1 VPSSQD
7 HPIPDALAP
16 FVVAWRTATLR
27 DREVIDVLV
36 HPAHA
41 RPSPQLAEALAA
53 WRGRYYWSDEPGGRW
68 LVLTRQTA
76 THSERWALHVG
87 LLLLTILSTTIAGAV
102 FRGTISVDDSWGLLR
117 GHIRFAGAPLA
128 SLAPG
133 LAFSL
138 PLVAILLA
146 HELGHYF
153 TARYYLLDTSP
164 PYFLPVPLWPSFIG
178 TMGAFIRLRT
188 LLSDRRQLFDVGIA
202 GPIAGFVV
210 ALPVLIVGLHLSHAL
225 PPLGGTHEM
234 SLPLGAGRLV
244 VGDSPVTLF
253 ARLVAHQALGGVSL
267 HPMAFAGVV
276 GMFVTMLNL
285 MPMAQLD
292 GGHILYAAGPRWHRR
307 VASLFWLA
315 ILVLGRW
322 WLGWL
327 VWAGLVLV
335 MSRGR
340 LDHPTVLD
348 AYRPLPR
355 SRRVPA
361 WAALA
366 LFLLTF
372 APVPFSFQDAR
383 VGDPVS
389 AVPTW
394 NLGPRSLTPN
404 ILRNPLSPIIFPQTS
419 PRLDMSAQ
427 LARQAVQAPHEAVVH
442 DLPAIRFEGQSVLVR
457 LALRHAEDGAWR
469 GRILFGAEETEH
481 ERATAEI
488 FCATSEQD
496 LWLSVRDLRDH
507 HLRDLYRSLL

>member
-1 VPSSQD
+1 VPSSQG
-7 HPIPDALAP
+7 HPIPERLAP
-16 FVVAWRTATLR
+16 FVIAWRTATLR

-41 RPSPQLAEALAA
+41 GPSPQLDAALAG

-68 LVLTRQTA
+68 LVLTHQTA
-76 THSERWALHVG
+76 AHAERWALHIG

-102 FRGTISVDDSWGLLR
+102 FRGTINVDDTWGLLR
-117 GHIRFAGAPLA
+117 GHIHFAGAPLH

-202 GPIAGFVV
+202 GPIAGFIV

-225 PPLGGTHEM
+225 PPLGGGGEM
-234 SLPLGAGRLV
+234 SLPLDGGRLV
-244 VGDSPVTLF
+244 VGDSPVILL
-253 ARLVAHQALGGVSL
+253 ARLAAHQSLGPVSL
-267 HPMAFAGVV
+267 HPMAFAGAV

-292 GGHILYAAGPRWHRR
+292 GGHILYAASPRWHRR
-307 VASLFWLA
+307 VALLFWLA

-327 VWAGLVLV
+327 VWAGLVLIL
-335 MSRGR
+335 SRGR

-348 AYRPLPR
+348 AYRPLPK
-355 SRRVPA
+355 SRRWPA
-361 WAALA
+361 WAALL
-366 LFLLTF
+366 LFLVTF
-372 APVPFSFQDAR
+372 APAPFNLQDAR
-383 VGDPVS
+383 LGDQ
-389 AVPTW
+389 
-394 NLGPRSLTPN
+394 LTSVTG
-404 ILRNPLSPIIFPQTS
+404 SP
-419 PRLDMSAQ
+419 AA
-427 LARQAVQAPHEAVVH
+427 AR
-442 DLPAIRFEGQSVLVR
+442 
-457 LALRHAEDGAWR
+457 
-469 GRILFGAEETEH
+469 
-481 ERATAEI
+481 
-488 FCATSEQD
+488 
-496 LWLSVRDLRDH
+496 
-507 HLRDLYRSLL
+507 

>member
-1 VPSSQD
+1 MPSSQD
-7 HPIPDALAP
+7 HPIPEALAP

-36 HPAHA
+36 HPAHT
-41 RPSPQLAEALAA
+41 RPSPKLAAALAA

-76 THSERWALHVG
+76 SHPERWALHLA
-87 LLLLTILSTTIAGAV
+87 LLLLTVLSTTIAGAV

-117 GHIRFAGAPLA
+117 GHIRFAGSPVA
-128 SLAPG
+128 SLVPG

-188 LLSDRRQLFDVGIA
+188 LLSDRRQLFDVGVA

-210 ALPVLIVGLHLSHAL
+210 ALPVLIVGLQLSHAL
-225 PPLGGTHEM
+225 PPLGGAHEM
-234 SLPLGAGRLV
+234 SLPLGGGRLL

-253 ARLVAHQALGGVSL
+253 ARLVAHQTLGRVSL

-292 GGHILYAAGPRWHRR
+292 GGHILYAAVPRWHRR
-307 VASLFWLA
+307 VASLFWLT

-327 VWAGLVLV
+327 LWAGLVLV

-372 APVPFSFQDAR
+372 APVPFNFQDTG
-383 VGDPVS
+383 VGDQVS
-389 AVPTW
+389 AVAACNARPDSR
-394 NLGPRSLTPN
+394 PRTYCVTPS
-404 ILRNPLSPIIFPQTS
+404 PL
-419 PRLDMSAQ
+419 
-427 LARQAVQAPHEAVVH
+427 
-442 DLPAIRFEGQSVLVR
+442 
-457 LALRHAEDGAWR
+457 
-469 GRILFGAEETEH
+469 
-481 ERATAEI
+481 
-488 FCATSEQD
+488 
-496 LWLSVRDLRDH
+496 
-507 HLRDLYRSLL
+507 

>member
-1 VPSSQD
+1 MGRNRCAAAIIGERVPSSQD
-7 HPIPDALAP
+7 HPTPEALTP

-41 RPSPQLAEALAA
+41 RPSPELAEALAA

-68 LVLTRQTA
+68 LVLTRPTA

-210 ALPVLIVGLHLSHAL
+210 ALPVLIIGLHFSHAL

-292 GGHILYAAGPRWHRR
+292 GGHILYAAVPRWHRR

-372 APVPFSFQDAR
+372 APVPFSFQDAG
-383 VGDPVS
+383 VGGPVS

-394 NLGPRSLTPN
+394 N
-404 ILRNPLSPIIFPQTS
+404 
-419 PRLDMSAQ
+419 
-427 LARQAVQAPHEAVVH
+427 QAPG
-442 DLPAIRFEGQSVLVR
+442 P
-457 LALRHAEDGAWR
+457 
-469 GRILFGAEETEH
+469 
-481 ERATAEI
+481 
-488 FCATSEQD
+488 
-496 LWLSVRDLRDH
+496 
-507 HLRDLYRSLL
+507 

>member
-1 VPSSQD
+1 MPSSQD
-7 HPIPDALAP
+7 HPIPERLAP
-16 FVVAWRTATLR
+16 FVVAWRTARLR
-27 DREVIDVLV
+27 DREVIDALV

-41 RPSPQLAEALAA
+41 RPSRQLAEALAA

-76 THSERWALHVG
+76 VRSERWVLHVT
-87 LLLLTILSTTIAGAV
+87 LFLLTILTTTIAGAV
-102 FRGTISVDDSWGLLR
+102 FRGTVSVDDSLGLLR
-117 GHIRFAGAPLA
+117 GHIRFAESPLA
-128 SLAPG
+128 ALVSG

-164 PYFLPVPLWPSFIG
+164 PYFLPVPLFPSFIG

-202 GPIAGFVV
+202 GPIAGFIV
-210 ALPVLIVGLHLSHAL
+210 AVPVLLIGLHFSHSL
-225 PPLGGTHEM
+225 PPLGGSHEM

-244 VGDSPVTLF
+244 AGDSPVTLL
-253 ARLVAHQALGGVSL
+253 ARLATHHALGRISL

-285 MPMAQLD
+285 MPMGQLD
-292 GGHILYAAGPRWHRR
+292 GGHILFAAAPRWHRR
-307 VASLFWLA
+307 TALVFWLV

-322 WLGWL
+322 WIGWL

-335 MSRGR
+335 LSRGR

-348 AYRPLPR
+348 AYRPLPK
-355 SRRVPA
+355 SRRWPA

-372 APVPFSFQDAR
+372 APVPFDIQDQG
-383 VGDPVS
+383 VGNQLS
-389 AVPTW
+389 AVTA
-394 NLGPRSLTPN
+394 GS
-404 ILRNPLSPIIFPQTS
+404 QT
-419 PRLDMSAQ
+419 R
-427 LARQAVQAPHEAVVH
+427 AR
-442 DLPAIRFEGQSVLVR
+442 
-457 LALRHAEDGAWR
+457 
-469 GRILFGAEETEH
+469 
-481 ERATAEI
+481 
-488 FCATSEQD
+488 
-496 LWLSVRDLRDH
+496 
-507 HLRDLYRSLL
+507 

>member
-1 VPSSQD
+1 MPSSQD
-7 HPIPDALAP
+7 HPIPEALAP

-27 DREVIDVLV
+27 DREVIDVLI

-41 RPSPQLAEALAA
+41 KPSPQLAEALKA

-76 THSERWALHVG
+76 AHSERWALHLA

-102 FRGTISVDDSWGLLR
+102 FRGTIIVDDSWGLLR
-117 GHIRFAGAPLA
+117 GHIRFAGSPLA
-128 SLAPG
+128 SLVPG
-133 LAFSL
+133 LSFSL

-153 TARYYLLDTSP
+153 TARSYLLDTSP

-188 LLSDRRQLFDVGIA
+188 LLSDRRQLFDVGVA

-210 ALPVLIVGLHLSHAL
+210 AVPVLIIGLRLSHAL
-225 PPLGGTHEM
+225 PSLGGMHEM

-244 VGDSPVTLF
+244 VGDSPVTLL
-253 ARLVAHQALGGVSL
+253 ARLAAHQALARVSL

-292 GGHILYAAGPRWHRR
+292 GGHILYAAVPRWHRR
-307 VASLFWLA
+307 VASVFWLA
-315 ILVLGRW
+315 VLVLGRW

-327 VWAGLVLV
+327 LWAGLVLV

-372 APVPFSFQDAR
+372 APVPFNFQDAG
-383 VGDPVS
+383 VGDQVS
-389 AVPTW
+389 AVAACTARPES
-394 NLGPRSLTPN
+394 GPRTYCVTPS
-404 ILRNPLSPIIFPQTS
+404 PL
-419 PRLDMSAQ
+419 
-427 LARQAVQAPHEAVVH
+427 
-442 DLPAIRFEGQSVLVR
+442 
-457 LALRHAEDGAWR
+457 
-469 GRILFGAEETEH
+469 
-481 ERATAEI
+481 
-488 FCATSEQD
+488 
-496 LWLSVRDLRDH
+496 
-507 HLRDLYRSLL
+507 